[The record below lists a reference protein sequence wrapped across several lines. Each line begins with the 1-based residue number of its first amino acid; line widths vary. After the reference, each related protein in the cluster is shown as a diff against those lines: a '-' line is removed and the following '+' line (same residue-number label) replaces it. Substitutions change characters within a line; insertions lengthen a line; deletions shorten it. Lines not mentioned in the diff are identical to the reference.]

1 MGIASA
7 RGALLLP
14 AGSDILFNPVVARP
28 RALGRAVFYRPY
40 YPTSLIQ
47 DGFVPPPLSAFG
59 TRGSFLRCRSLF
71 PHPYPIT
78 QLYG

>member
-40 YPTSLIQ
+40 YLTSLIQ
-47 DGFVPPPLSAFG
+47 DGFFPPSFSPWY
-59 TRGSFLRCRSLF
+59 TRLL
-71 PHPYPIT
+71 P
-78 QLYG
+78 